1 MKPLPNVFANGC
13 NNPGRRQHHDHAKAP
28 TAAITAADAHR
39 LHANGTSGRTQRTHH
54 RKPERK
60 NPARNLRKGG
70 QRSRRTVQRT
80 RPVLNTP
87 GHHQTLI
94 KEFNMKRI
102 IQTAAF
108 ILALGVA
115 LPALAMGLEEAK
127 QQFDTAK
134 QQGLLGE
141 TPAGYLDV
149 VRAQGNAREV
159 AEAINNARREEY
171 TRIAEKHN
179 IPVTQV
185 ETVAGKKAIEKTPAG
200 QFVLV
205 DGRWI
210 KK

>member
-1 MKPLPNVFANGC
+1 
-13 NNPGRRQHHDHAKAP
+13 
-28 TAAITAADAHR
+28 
-39 LHANGTSGRTQRTHH
+39 
-54 RKPERK
+54 
-60 NPARNLRKGG
+60 
-70 QRSRRTVQRT
+70 
-80 RPVLNTP
+80 
-87 GHHQTLI
+87 
-94 KEFNMKRI
+94 MKRI

-115 LPALAMGLEEAK
+115 LPALAMSLEEAK
-127 QQFDTAK
+127 QQLETAK

-149 VRAQGNAREV
+149 VRAEGNAREV

-200 QFVLV
+200 QFVLI